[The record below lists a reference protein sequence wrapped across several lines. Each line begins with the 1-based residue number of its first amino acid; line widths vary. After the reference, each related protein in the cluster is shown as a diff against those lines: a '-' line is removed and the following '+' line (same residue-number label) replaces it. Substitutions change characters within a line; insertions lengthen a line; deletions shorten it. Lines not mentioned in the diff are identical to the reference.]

1 MDITW
6 YGVAVTGAS
15 GKVGA
20 VTGASGKVGA
30 VIGTFLL

>member
-1 MDITW
+1 VPWFLMDITW

-20 VTGASGKVGA
+20 V
-30 VIGTFLL
+30 IGTFLL